1 MTKAQF
7 LAFSLPFG
15 LFCQVLDKGNDPKFV
30 KLSAVY
36 NDGSCSFFD
45 TIESNHGFSSVK
57 PLLFPL
63 TDFEKLNLDITD
75 EISIMNRIE
84 KKDIIGSLDF
94 SLVLRLIE
102 EHFDILGLIENDE
115 AINVNSLANFHY

>member
-1 MTKAQF
+1 MTKEQF
-7 LAFSLPFG
+7 LAFSLPFN
-15 LFCQVLDKGNDPKFV
+15 LFCQVIDKGSDPKIAA
-30 KLSAVY
+30 LGAVY
-36 NDGSCSFFD
+36 VDGQVSFLD

>member
-1 MTKAQF
+1 MTKEQF

-15 LFCQVLDKGNDPKFV
+15 LFCEVLDKGNDPKFV

-45 TIESNHGFSSVK
+45 TVESDNGFKSVK

-84 KKDIIGSLDF
+84 KRDIIGTLDF

-102 EHFDILGLIENDE
+102 EHFDILGLIEKDE
-115 AINVNSLANFHY
+115 AINLNNLVNFHY

>member
-7 LAFSLPFG
+7 LAFSLPFK
-15 LFCQVLDKGNDPKFV
+15 LVCQVTDKGETKFAE
-30 KLSAVY
+30 LSAVFC
-36 NDGSCSFFD
+36 D
-45 TIESNHGFSSVK
+45 IVESSKGFSSIK

-84 KKDIIGSLDF
+84 KRDIIGSLDF

-102 EHFDILGLIENDE
+102 EHFDILGLIEKDE
-115 AINVNSLANFHY
+115 AININNLVNFHY

>member
-36 NDGSCSFFD
+36 NDGSCSFLD